1 MASFSPA
8 TAKSLLI
15 LYGSETG
22 VAEDVAYSLHD
33 LLTVRLSR
41 EGTAGDTDVAVHS
54 METYDVTQL
63 PSEEA
68 VVFVVSTTGDGE
80 VPHSMKALWAFIL
93 QRNLPASSLSGV
105 RTAVFGLGDSAYEKY
120 NAAARKLSARLR
132 QLGSVPLLATGTC
145 ACVRVR
151 VCICVKNDC

>member
-1 MASFSPA
+1 MASFS
-8 TAKSLLI
+8 AKSLLI

-33 LLTVRLSR
+33 LLTVRLS
-41 EGTAGDTDVAVHS
+41 GSAAGGDTDVAVHS
-54 METYDVTQL
+54 MATYDVTQL

-80 VPHSMKALWAFIL
+80 VPQSMKALWAFML
-93 QRNLPASSLSGV
+93 QRNLPTSSLAGV
-105 RTAVFGLGDSAYEKY
+105 KTAVFGLGDSAYEKY

-132 QLGSVPLLATGTC
+132 QLGSVPLLATGAS
-145 ACVRVR
+145 ACVC
-151 VCICVKNDC
+151 VCGRMFA